1 MRRILNVLE
10 VRAMPHNKSQTI
22 NSQENHDSVN
32 ESAITIK
39 PNKASVRAPSL
50 NGINKNN
57 QT

>member
-1 MRRILNVLE
+1 ME

-22 NSQENHDSVN
+22 NSQENHDSIN
-32 ESAITIK
+32 ESAITVK
-39 PNKASVRAPSL
+39 ANKASVRAPSL